1 MAAETPEVSEATTR
15 LLPELLALPR
25 ADQEFLFQQL
35 SAALDAEPDEDPE
48 FVAEL
53 DRRLDN
59 YRTGRSPG
67 VPADEV
73 FRKLREAGR

>member
-1 MAAETPEVSEATTR
+1 MAAETPEVSEVTNR

-25 ADQEFLFQQL
+25 SDQEYLFQQL
-35 SAALDAEPDEDPE
+35 SAALDAEPDEDPD

-53 DRRLDN
+53 ERRLEN
-59 YRTGRSPG
+59 YRSGRSPG

>member
-1 MAAETPEVSEATTR
+1 MAAETPEVLESTSR

-25 ADQEFLFQQL
+25 ADQEYLYQQL
-35 SAALDAEPDEDPE
+35 SAALDAEPEDDPE

-53 DRRLDN
+53 DRRLEN